1 MEMKMRLKT
10 CFCLLAVALL
20 LSVVVLAQSPRI
32 ELKEGKYQVDVLIN
46 GKPFTSYLHTPDPGK
61 PLLAPGIL
69 QTKPALHPVLS
80 PSGVAM
86 TRAYPFA
93 DVPGEKLDHPHHMGI
108 YFTMDRVGSDANN
121 FWGNSKQPLPAIKHV
136 KVTSKKEGTGSA
148 TLRTASEWIGKDGNP
163 VVKEDREMVFMV
175 IDPSAYAIDF
185 NISLE
190 PVSGDV
196 SFGDTKEG
204 MFAFRVAQFLTE
216 AETGRYLN
224 SEGGET
230 EKGVWGQRANW
241 VRLQGEKDGKKMGVA
256 ILSHPTSTNSPTY
269 WHARG
274 YGCFS
279 VNPLGQLDFQKE
291 HKVADPK
298 PFDLKLKPGEKAWFK
313 YRVIVYEGD
322 FGKDKVEA
330 LYQAYAK

>member
-1 MEMKMRLKT
+1 MRVKT

-20 LSVVVLAQSPRI
+20 LSTVVLAQSPKI
-32 ELKEGKYQVDVLIN
+32 QLKEGKYQIDVLVN
-46 GKPFTSYLHTPDPGK
+46 GKPFTSYLFAPDPAK
-61 PLLAPGIL
+61 PLIAPGIL
-69 QTKPALHPVLS
+69 QTKPVLHPVLS
-80 PSGVAM
+80 PSGVSM
-86 TRAYPFA
+86 TRAYPFT
-93 DVPGEKLDHPHHMGI
+93 DVAGEARDHPHHMGI

-121 FWGNSKQPLPAIKHV
+121 FWGNSKEPLPEIKHV
-136 KVTSKKEGTGSA
+136 KVTGKKDGTGSA
-148 TLRTASEWIGKDGNP
+148 VLKTTSDWIGEDGKP
-163 VVKEDREMVFMV
+163 VVTENREMVFMV
-175 IDPSAYAIDF
+175 LDPSTYAIDF
-185 NISLE
+185 TMYLE

-216 AETGRYLN
+216 KETGRYLN
-224 SEGGET
+224 SEGAEL
-230 EKGVWGQRANW
+230 EKGVWGKRANW
-241 VRLQGEKDGKKMGVA
+241 VRLQGETDGKKVGIA
-256 ILSHPTSTNSPTY
+256 ILNHPTSTNSPTY

-291 HKVADPK
+291 LKVPAPK
-298 PFDLKLKPGEKAWFK
+298 PFDLKVKQGQKALFK

-322 FGKDKVEA
+322 FGKDKVDA